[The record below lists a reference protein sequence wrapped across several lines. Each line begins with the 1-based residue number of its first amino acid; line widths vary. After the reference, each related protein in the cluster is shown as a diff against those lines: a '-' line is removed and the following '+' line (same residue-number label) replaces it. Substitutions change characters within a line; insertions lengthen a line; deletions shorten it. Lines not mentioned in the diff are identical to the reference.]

1 MISGAQAPAVAPI
14 RSFTPAF
21 RRELGDLFAWRRDV
35 RRFKA
40 DSVDEALVLRVLNA
54 AGDAPSV
61 GLSEPWRFIRVESAA
76 ARQAAILNFEQ
87 SNAAALA
94 AQQKDNAA
102 QYASLKLAGLREA
115 PVHLAVFCDDTTEQG
130 KGLGAAT
137 MPEMKRYSVVCAI
150 MQMWLLA
157 RAEGLGMGW
166 VSILDP
172 LRLSRDLDT
181 PSNWSLI
188 AYLCIGWPEEE
199 HLDCEL
205 QRAGWEDRRRLETRV
220 FTR

>member
-1 MISGAQAPAVAPI
+1 MISGAQAPVDASI

-21 RRELGDLFAWRRDV
+21 RRELEDLFAWRRDV
-35 RRFKA
+35 RRFKT
-40 DSVDEALVLRVLNA
+40 DPVDEALLERVLNA

-61 GLSEPWRFIRVESAA
+61 GLSEPWRFVRVESDA
-76 ARQAAILNFEQ
+76 AREAAISNFEQ

-94 AQQKDNAA
+94 DQTEGNAA

-115 PVHLAVFCDDTTEQG
+115 PVHIAVFSDDTTEQG

-150 MQMWLLA
+150 MQMWLFA

-172 LRLSRDLDT
+172 AQLSRDLDT
-181 PSNWSLI
+181 PPRWSLI

-205 QRAGWEDRRRLETRV
+205 QRAGWEDRRRLETRIL
-220 FTR
+220 TR

>member
-21 RRELGDLFAWRRDV
+21 QRELEDLFAWRRDV

-40 DSVDEALVLRVLNA
+40 DPVDEALVSRVLNA

-76 ARQAAILNFEQ
+76 ARQAAISNFEK

-94 AQQKDNAA
+94 AQQEDNAA